1 MTSIQRKSVLVTG
14 ATGFVGS
21 HLIPALHQE
30 NWQITAALR
39 NPNNLKTDLPLTPI
53 QVGSINGETNW
64 QQALHNIDT
73 VIHLA
78 ARAHQLHDASPDPEA
93 DFLRVNTAGTANL
106 AKQCINAGIKHFVFI
121 SSIGAMTS
129 LSKERLSE
137 ESPCTPDTPYGRSKL
152 QAEQALIQLAH
163 NTPMTWTILRPTLVY
178 GAGNPGNMERLIKLI
193 NSGLPIPLGSIRN
206 QRSFIYVGNLVDI
219 ILRTLTDTNAENQI
233 FLCSDGQDL
242 STPELIRHIAQCG
255 NQSLKLFPFPI
266 NLLRLGGKLGDLVQS
281 SSGRSFSLNSESLER
296 LIGSLSVDIYKL
308 HSHLNW
314 SAPYSLKKGLKTL
327 FN

>member
-14 ATGFVGS
+14 ATGFVGR
-21 HLIPALHQE
+21 HLLPALHQD

-39 NPNNLKTDLPLTPI
+39 TTNNLESDLPLTPI
-53 QVGSINGETNW
+53 QVGTIDGETDW
-64 QQALHNIDT
+64 QHALQNIDT

-78 ARAHQLHDASPDPEA
+78 ARAHQLNDDSADPEA
-93 DFLRVNTAGTANL
+93 AFLQVNTAGTTNL
-106 AKQCINAGIKHFVFI
+106 AKQCINAGVKHFVFI
-121 SSIGAMTS
+121 SSIGAMTT

-137 ESPCTPDTPYGRSKL
+137 DSPCTPDTPYGRSKL
-152 QAEQALIQLAH
+152 QAEQALTQLSQ
-163 NTPMTWTILRPTLVY
+163 NTQMNWTILRPTLVY

-193 NSGLPIPLGSIRN
+193 NSGLPLPLGAIHN

-219 ILRTLTDTNAENQI
+219 ILRTLTDSNAENQV

-242 STPELIRHIAQCG
+242 STPDLIRHIAQYG
-255 NQSLKLFPFPI
+255 NKSLRLFPVPI
-266 NLLRLGGKLGDLVQS
+266 NLLRLSGKLGDQIQS
-281 SSGRSFSLNSESLER
+281 SLGRSFSLNSESLER
-296 LIGSLSVDIYKL
+296 LIGSLSVDIHKL

-314 SAPYSLKKGLKTL
+314 SAPYSLEEGIKTL